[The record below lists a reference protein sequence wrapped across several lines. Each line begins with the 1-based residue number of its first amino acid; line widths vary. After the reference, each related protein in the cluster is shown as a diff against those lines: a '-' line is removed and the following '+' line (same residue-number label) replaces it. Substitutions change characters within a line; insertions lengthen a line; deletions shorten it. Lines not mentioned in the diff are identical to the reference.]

1 MSTIDEIL
9 ALPVGAEFTHRGRR
23 FRRDS
28 GCVSHYGPQSHG
40 GERTT
45 LYAWND
51 RNDRVL
57 ITLKENDK

>member
-1 MSTIDEIL
+1 MSVVDDVI
-9 ALPVGAEFTHRGRR
+9 ALPVGAEFTHQGRT
-23 FRRDS
+23 FRRAD
-28 GCVSHYGPQSHG
+28 GCVSHYGPLSSG

-57 ITLKENDK
+57 VTLRDGAE